1 MHMLEKQDDFNPLDF
16 IFIKFNYLHV
26 LMNYLF
32 KTYNWSNLNFQ
43 TKSYMLS
50 KIFRKIIKLVLF

>member
-32 KTYNWSNLNFQ
+32 KTYN
-43 TKSYMLS
+43 
-50 KIFRKIIKLVLF
+50 